1 MNRLFTLPF
10 IMVLMFSGC
19 GSDIETISMQRTG
32 IFTFNVEGEDETWRS
47 SSFNFYPGQSV
58 VKEFTGETT
67 VSILFRRYYL
77 VFEGTSPQGND
88 FELSVTLDIGD
99 EQDMRHLYSTE
110 YNRRKGGLHQVSMI
124 LTESSG
130 QEKVFR
136 MADLCPDSSEEAFFE
151 IDRQN
156 TEEQLI
162 AGTLAASLCFEDA
175 EAGQLQ
181 LMNAQ
186 FKDIEY

>member
-10 IMVLMFSGC
+10 ILVLMFSGC

-47 SSFNFYPGQSV
+47 SSFNFYPGQSI
-58 VKEFTGETT
+58 VKEFTGENA
-67 VSILFRRYYL
+67 VSVLFRRYYL
-77 VFEGTSPQGND
+77 VFEGISPQGDD
-88 FELSVTLDIGD
+88 FELSVTLDVGD
-99 EQDMRHLYSTE
+99 EQDMRHLYSKE
-110 YNRRKGGLHQVSMI
+110 YHRRKGGLHQISLI
-124 LTESSG
+124 LTASSG
-130 QEKVFR
+130 NEKVFT
-136 MADLCPDSSEEAFFE
+136 MAELCPDAAEEAFFE

-162 AGTLAASLCFEDA
+162 AGTLMASLCFEDPA
-175 EAGQLQ
+175 TGRLQ
-181 LMNAQ
+181 LLNAE

>member
-1 MNRLFTLPF
+1 MKRLFTLPF
-10 IMVLMFSGC
+10 ILVMVFSGC
-19 GSDIETISMQRTG
+19 GSDIETISVQRTG
-32 IFTFNVEGEDETWRS
+32 IFTFQVEGEDEIWRS
-47 SSFNFYPGQSV
+47 TRFNFYPGQSV
-58 VKEFTGETT
+58 VREFTDETT
-67 VSILFRRYYL
+67 VSVLFRRYYL
-77 VFEGTSPQGND
+77 VFEGSSPQGDD

-99 EQDMRHLYSTE
+99 EQDMRHVYTKE
-110 YNRRKGGLHQVSMI
+110 YHRRKGGLHQMSMI

-130 QEKVFR
+130 SEKVYR
-136 MADLCPDSSEEAFFE
+136 MAELCPEGADDAFFE

-156 TEEQLI
+156 TEEELI

-175 EAGQLQ
+175 ETGQLQ